1 MVPMFVRILLGCVLV
16 VTWTIPGLTDE
27 VRPPSGSKSH
37 ALILVGL
44 PGDEEHEKLFA
55 ATTRVWRDWLTGS
68 LGFAPGDVRILF
80 GRDGRKDL
88 AKGPA
93 TRAAI
98 QREVADLKRALRPED
113 RLWVFFLGHG
123 DHDGERAAF
132 HLPGP
137 DLNADELGK
146 LFDGIRCQEQVF
158 WMTTSASGWF
168 LRPLSTRG
176 RIVITASAK
185 DEDANETE
193 FPHALAT
200 VAQLPASRLA
210 TDAKGRVSVLA
221 LYRQVCAEVQARFAA
236 DKRVPTEHSQLDDNG
251 DGVGTE
257 DPAVAQD
264 KDKKPT
270 ADGALAAKTFLP
282 LHTRRSDR

>member
-221 LYRQVCAEVQARFAA
+221 LYRQVLRPGASPIRCRQESTHGTLPAGRQRRRRWHRGSGRGPGQGQEAHGRRGPGRQNLFASS
-236 DKRVPTEHSQLDDNG
+236 H
-251 DGVGTE
+251 
-257 DPAVAQD
+257 
-264 KDKKPT
+264 
-270 ADGALAAKTFLP
+270 AAK
-282 LHTRRSDR
+282 